1 LLDVMRGPILRAA
14 FWLALAA
21 VLVLSLW
28 PSSEPPPVSTGWD
41 KSDHLVAYLVLG
53 LLGIGA
59 YGSRVRLW
67 VALLAY
73 GGAIELLQALTVYR
87 TASWNDWFA
96 DAVGLGLAL
105 VVGLLVRRTRT
116 R

>member
-1 LLDVMRGPILRAA
+1 MRGPILRAA

-28 PSSEPPPVSTGWD
+28 PSSAPPPMSTGWD
-41 KSDHLVAYLVLG
+41 KSDHVVAYFVLG
-53 LLGIGA
+53 LLGVRT
-59 YGSRVRLW
+59 YGSRHRLW

-87 TASWNDWFA
+87 TASWYDWFA
-96 DAVGLGLAL
+96 DAIGLGLAW
-105 VVGLLVRRTRT
+105 VVGSIACRCPSD
-116 R
+116 